1 MPLHWAVFFALS
13 TCLSLIQ
20 GFRIT
25 DNDLQ
30 DLSDSDE
37 EGMDM
42 SYNDYAKM
50 SRQFGNGLQASE
62 ITGSELD
69 DDVSDLDE
77 RHERSK
83 SSSSQ
88 PFGIYT

>member
-1 MPLHWAVFFALS
+1 MVKVMPLHWAVLFALS
-13 TCLSLIQ
+13 TCLSQIQ

-30 DLSDSDE
+30 DLSESDE

-50 SRQFGNGLQASE
+50 SRQFGNELQSSE
-62 ITGSELD
+62 LTGSELD
-69 DDVSDLDE
+69 DEVSELDE
-77 RHERSK
+77 RHLRGESSK
-83 SSSSQ
+83 
-88 PFGIYT
+88 

>member
-1 MPLHWAVFFALS
+1 MVKVMPLHWAVLFALS
-13 TCLSLIQ
+13 TCLSQIQ

-25 DNDLQ
+25 DDDLQ

-50 SRQFGNGLQASE
+50 SRQFGKELQASE

-77 RHERSK
+77 RHERGE
-83 SSSSQ
+83 SSR
-88 PFGIYT
+88 